1 MPERARFAYAQARL
15 QAHHGRRPTA
25 ASWRVLAASKSLGH
39 YLDGARQTGLAPW
52 VTHLSSNADVH
63 GIETTLR
70 RDWRA
75 FVKRVASW
83 LPEDWRAAVLWTATL
98 PDLPLTAH
106 RARGLEPPHWAEEI
120 VDNDNARPVRAHAQD
135 GAAAQDPL
143 TAWLNAFRA
152 RWPDGA
158 RDDAREVE
166 ALINSIGHYLGGGAA
181 DSETARERLRTR
193 LTKTFRHGAQRP
205 VAVFAFLALMAFDVE
220 KLRGDL
226 TSRALFPERMEG

>member
-15 QAHHGRRPTA
+15 QAHNGRRPKA
-25 ASWRVLAASKSLGH
+25 ASWRVLEASKSLGH
-39 YLDGARQTGLAPW
+39 YLDSARQTGLAPW
-52 VTHLSSNADVH
+52 VTHLSSSADVH
-63 GIETTLR
+63 AIETTLR

-106 RARGLEPPHWAEEI
+106 RARGLAPPHWAEGI
-120 VDNDNARPVRAHAQD
+120 VDNDNARPARAHAQD
-135 GAAAQDPL
+135 WADPQEPL

-158 RDDAREVE
+158 RDDARELE
-166 ALINSIGHYLGGGAA
+166 ALINLIGRYLGDGAT
-181 DSETARERLRTR
+181 DSEATREHLRTR
-193 LTKTFRHGAQRP
+193 LLKTFRHGAQRP
-205 VAVFAFLALMAFDVE
+205 VAAFAFLGLMALDVE

-226 TSRALFPERMEG
+226 AKRTLFPERMEG